1 MSQVRAWPLLDRW
14 FPNRAAWSRP
24 VYSAWCLGMFVLLGG
39 LPYTIINRVAAW
51 RDASVL
57 DVETAI
63 DLSLPFVPWM
73 ALVYVTFYA
82 YFPVVFWM
90 GSLETRREEAL
101 WFTQR
106 LIQASWIA
114 FALFLLLPVKV
125 DLRHQVEPSGGLV
138 GLIMDALY
146 VVDQPYNAWPSLH
159 VLQSLLVVLMGRHW
173 FMQGGR
179 WTRGPAVA
187 VWCAWLMLC
196 LSTLLVKQHYL
207 FDVITA
213 TILATVVW
221 RRWFNPDIN

>member
-1 MSQVRAWPLLDRW
+1 LSLHQAWPLLDRW
-14 FPNRAAWSRP
+14 FPNRGNWSRP
-24 VYSAWCLGMFVLLGG
+24 TYSIWLLGVFVLLGG
-39 LPYTIINRVAAW
+39 LPYTAINRFAAW
-51 RDASVL
+51 RDTSVL
-57 DVETAI
+57 DVETGI

-73 ALVYVTFYA
+73 ALIYASFYA

-90 GSLETRREEAL
+90 GSLETRRDEAL

-114 FALFLLLPVKV
+114 FALFILLPVKV
-125 DLRHQVEPSGGLV
+125 DLRHQVQPSGGLV

-159 VLQSLLVVLMGRHW
+159 VLQSVLVVLMARHW
-173 FMQGGR
+173 LMHRKGWAR
-179 WTRGPAVA
+179 WKAMA
-187 VWCAWLMLC
+187 VWGAWVMLC

-213 TILATVVW
+213 TVLGAWVW
-221 RRWFNPDIN
+221 RRWCTPPLN